1 MKVVTIGRS
10 KEHNDIV
17 VNDEKVSRNH
27 LQMIMDD
34 NGNYSVQDLNS
45 TNGTFVNGHRISG
58 QVPLKVTDELRIGN
72 TVLSWQC
79 YFGSQ
84 PNAGTSN
91 PVPPQVPIPPVP
103 SVSPKQSM
111 MGPPRPKTWLIY
123 VIIGAVV
130 LLLAGGIIGW
140 LIYHDEPTEEPT
152 PTETTPKGVTPATI
166 NETEMELLKAQA
178 AADKADKEY
187 AEAKQ
192 KAAEAQTEAERL
204 EKIAAQSNSEKDK
217 KAAESARAEANK
229 MQTEAKTAKREKEV
243 AEKKVKDLESQVN
256 RLKEE
261 LNQAQKDKAAAL
273 QAKEYAEKE
282 SKLTTEFFGLLS
294 NLTENQIKQACVDL
308 KFDTKGKKAK
318 EVISVKF
325 KQANND
331 KKAQINATLKK
342 AKGSTKEETVENDK
356 PGTPPSSK
364 TNPTLNSQPT
374 PSDNSTSTPSST
386 SQPASTEPQSDSN
399 N

>member
-45 TNGTFVNGHRISG
+45 TNGTFVNGRRISG

-103 SVSPKQSM
+103 SVSPKQPTVD
-111 MGPPRPKTWLIY
+111 PPRPKTWLIY

-140 LIYHDEPTEEPT
+140 LIYHDEPTEEST
-152 PTETTPKGVTPATI
+152 PTETTPPATN
-166 NETEMELLKAQA
+166 NETEVELVKAQA

-187 AEAKQ
+187 AEAMQ

-217 KAAESARAEANK
+217 KAAELARAEANK
-229 MQTEAKTAKREKEV
+229 NKEDLQKKAAELVRANSKVSELQGQINELNAKLGAVTNEKKLAEEGKAT
-243 AEKKVKDLESQVN
+243 AEKSLELTNQMQKILNSWEDSKTTAFCKQKNWSTKNTSARAVITEKFSNLNDNSKKQAMINEMKAFNPKKKEDDSKKTETQSQSESQPVPTV
-256 RLKEE
+256 
-261 LNQAQKDKAAAL
+261 AQP
-273 QAKEYAEKE
+273 
-282 SKLTTEFFGLLS
+282 
-294 NLTENQIKQACVDL
+294 
-308 KFDTKGKKAK
+308 DT
-318 EVISVKF
+318 
-325 KQANND
+325 NN
-331 KKAQINATLKK
+331 
-342 AKGSTKEETVENDK
+342 
-356 PGTPPSSK
+356 
-364 TNPTLNSQPT
+364 
-374 PSDNSTSTPSST
+374 
-386 SQPASTEPQSDSN
+386 
-399 N
+399 